1 MTTRVYK
8 NFVEGTLASSIAA
21 VDTASMSV
29 TFATNATVPV
39 SSDFSSKHIYFVIDP
54 EGAEH
59 APEIVKGTAISG
71 SGPYSI
77 AITRSQNGTS
87 AQVWDSGRKVVA
99 ALIEEDITNFATKD
113 GTTFTGNVTV
123 GANTAGHDVKFFGN
137 SDGHYMWWDASA
149 DELVFPADTKISFYD
164 AAGGEKIQAASDGHL
179 NIDAGTTLDFTA
191 PTIDLNAS
199 TEVNI
204 DGDVDLN
211 GALDI
216 SGTAGTSNLQITFA
230 EGYEIYADNTTT
242 GGGSANSRIWFEAP
256 NGGELVLGPR
266 TSGHKLHNMR
276 LRATTIA
283 AEGIL
288 DIADTTDASDATG
301 NTGALRTIG
310 GASIAK
316 KLYVGTDLDV
326 DGTANFDGIVL
337 AGNMSMTG
345 DVFGANPIVKVAYKA
360 ASGSADVA
368 NDHRN
373 NPVIYIC
380 NTDPASGSDSG
391 TLTNGDIWINL

>member
-8 NFVEGTLASSIAA
+8 NFVEGTLASGIAA

-99 ALIEEDITNFATKD
+99 ALVEEDITNFATKD
-113 GTTFTGNVTV
+113 GTTFTGDVTV

-199 TEVNI
+199 TKVTI

-211 GALDI
+211 GAIDI
-216 SGTAGTSNLQITFA
+216 SGGTASSSNLQVTFA
-230 EGYEIYADNTTT
+230 EGYTIYADNTTLS
-242 GGGSANSRIWFEAP
+242 GGADDSRLWFNAP
-256 NGGELVLGPR
+256 DNGEIVFGPR
-266 TSGHKLHNMR
+266 ASGQELHNLR
-276 LRATTIA
+276 LISTTIA
-283 AEGIL
+283 AEGAINVTGL
-288 DIADTTDASDATG
+288 LTANGGLTIENGDTFTFNTVGLTSVIDSTETWASNNTSIAT
-301 NTGALRTIG
+301 TGAIAGLGYKKITIQTS
-310 GASIAK
+310 A
-316 KLYVGTDLDV
+316 
-326 DGTANFDGIVL
+326 
-337 AGNMSMTG
+337 
-345 DVFGANPIVKVAYKA
+345 P
-360 ASGSADVA
+360 SGVE
-368 NDHRN
+368 
-373 NPVIYIC
+373 
-380 NTDPASGSDSG
+380 
-391 TLTNGDIWINL
+391 GDIWIDT